1 MKKIFWFVQQ
11 AQALGGTEMVTS
23 SIISFLSS
31 DYDITMVLTA
41 KKPQKMVY
49 ALPENVKVKSLDFPI
64 ETVQMDKYMGELKKD
79 HHYFKM
85 FSLGLKG
92 IWNTFIKRFYVRH
105 KIKKMTTKEDI
116 LIASSFD
123 NYILMPR
130 GRLVYFHYHF
140 NAKTFFSFGD
150 FWMRRLMRKPNY
162 YIFLT
167 EETMQAF
174 LKKRPRWKDR
184 VYYIYNPSRF
194 DRELHEDVHKP
205 IRFIFVGRLAKQK
218 NPMLMLESLDI
229 VKKKKIPFE
238 LQIFGEGVLKD
249 KMEQY
254 VHEKGLDDCISFCGT
269 SSHVEEY
276 LKNADLLL
284 VTSFY
289 EGFPLNIIEASS
301 LSCYTLSTN
310 WGDAVKE
317 VIEEGKNGSIIDSFQ
332 TEKYAEALI
341 HFITSE
347 TLSEKKRK
355 CYESAKRFEK
365 DTIKEKWMNLLENS
379 SF

>member
-1 MKKIFWFVQQ
+1 MKKIYWFMQQ
-11 AQALGGTEMVTS
+11 AEAFGGIEMVTS
-23 SIISFLSS
+23 NLISLLNSH
-31 DYDITMVLTA
+31 YDITLVMTS
-41 KKPQKMVY
+41 KKPEKFHYQ
-49 ALPENVKVKSLDFPI
+49 LPENLKIVYLNYPSDI
-64 ETVQMDKYMGELKKD
+64 IQMDKYWRIYKNQ
-79 HHYFKM
+79 HRYFKL
-85 FSLGLKG
+85 FCFFFRIIYHTIL
-92 IWNTFIKRFYVRH
+92 KRFYVRH

-205 IRFIFVGRLAKQK
+205 VRLISIGRLTKQK
-218 NPMLMLESLDI
+218 NPLLLLESVCLLKEKNIPFQLDI
-229 VKKKKIPFE
+229 
-238 LQIFGEGVLKD
+238 LGEGELKEEMEKYVQTHHLASQVHFHGAVMDVL
-249 KMEQY
+249 
-254 VHEKGLDDCISFCGT
+254 T
-269 SSHVEEY
+269 Y
-276 LKNADLLL
+276 LRNADIH
-284 VTSFY
+284 VATSLY
-289 EGFPLNIIEASS
+289 EGFPLNVIEASS

-310 WGDAVKE
+310 WGDAIKE
-317 VIEEGKNGSIIDSFQ
+317 VIYEGKNGTIVSSFCK
-332 TEKYAEALI
+332 EDFAKALEDLI
-341 HFITSE
+341 
-347 TLSEKKRK
+347 LSEDLKKK
-355 CYESAKRFEK
+355 KITAYENAERFSGK
-365 DTIKEKWMNLLENS
+365 AIVDKWKEILK
-379 SF
+379 

>member
-130 GRLVYFHYHF
+130 
-140 NAKTFFSFGD
+140 
-150 FWMRRLMRKPNY
+150 
-162 YIFLT
+162 
-167 EETMQAF
+167 TMQAF

-347 TLSEKKRK
+347 ALSEKKRK